1 MLTYPQ
7 GGGAGLSELSSGDAR
22 DDKRL
27 SGVSVLF
34 GGFDPW

>member
-27 SGVSVLF
+27 SGVTSECVVW
-34 GGFDPW
+34 GF